1 MGQLVAIVQGGTTQ
15 YELDLPDTP
24 IELNFQFQDLNDPL
38 ASKSPYTFN
47 FNLPPSRNNVQFFS
61 YYYDYNVTLGS
72 FKAQTK
78 TSVQLYS
85 EGILIMEGV
94 LLMLT
99 YCKNLQGYLKV
110 FVICPLKNC
119 LLPKQEQLTLISTM
133 H

>member
-85 EGILIMEGV
+85 EGILLMEGV
-94 LLMLT
+94 L
-99 YCKNLQGYLKV
+99 
-110 FVICPLKNC
+110 
-119 LLPKQEQLTLISTM
+119 QLYKASEE
-133 H
+133 